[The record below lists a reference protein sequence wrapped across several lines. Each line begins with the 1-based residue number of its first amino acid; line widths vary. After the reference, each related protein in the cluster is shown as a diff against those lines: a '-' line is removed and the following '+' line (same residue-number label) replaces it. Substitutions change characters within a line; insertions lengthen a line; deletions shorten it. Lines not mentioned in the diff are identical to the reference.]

1 MIRRSMEFGP
11 GKDLSALNKIT
22 PQPAVAFV
30 GYSKSG
36 KTTVMSAV
44 IARLTANGYR
54 VGAIKHDVH
63 GFTMD
68 QPGKDTWRLKNAGAA
83 ATLISSP
90 KGIGMVMDTGQDTP
104 LENLLEMLSDF
115 DVILI
120 EGYKRALLPKI
131 EVYRPESGN
140 PPACVGDPHLIAVV
154 SDVDLDWTV
163 PCFSFSNAEGIAE
176 FIASRV
182 IQGNPTIE
190 N

>member
-1 MIRRSMEFGP
+1 MS
-11 GKDLSALNKIT
+11 KKT
-22 PQPAVAFV
+22 HQPAVGFV

-44 IARLTANGYR
+44 IDQLTASGYR

-68 QPGKDTWRLKNAGAA
+68 QPGKDTWRLKQAGAV

-90 KGIGMVMDTGQDTP
+90 KRVGMVMDADRDTP
-104 LENLLEMLSDF
+104 VEELLEMLSGM

-120 EGYKRALLPKI
+120 EGYKRARIPKI

-140 PPACVGDPHLIAVV
+140 SPACKDDPHLIAVV
-154 SDVDLDWTV
+154 SDVDLNWSV
-163 PCFSFSNAEGIAE
+163 PRFSTSDAKGISA
-176 FIASRV
+176 FIISRV
-182 IQGNPTIE
+182 IQDNPAIE